1 MLTLQDVRTVVSM
14 PVTHQAWQITREDQ
28 AEFSVWHSCPFF
40 FVLDGQF
47 RYADRFFFSLQ
58 NWTATM
64 ICRWSRL
71 HISKTERL
79 CLVVVMVPPVR
90 GGREGT
96 DGVRRGDIQPQELG
110 RYFATFPN
118 HF

>member
-1 MLTLQDVRTVVSM
+1 MPRLSLAVSIYLACRTARALFVTPTLQDVRTVVSM
-14 PVTHQAWQITREDQ
+14 PVTHQAWQVARQDQ
-28 AEFSVWHSCPFF
+28 AEFSVWHSCPSF

-47 RYADRFFFSLQ
+47 RYADRFLFGLQ
-58 NWTATM
+58 NWTTAM

-90 GGREGT
+90 G
-96 DGVRRGDIQPQELG
+96 
-110 RYFATFPN
+110 
-118 HF
+118 